1 MPLDPDIEA
10 FLDIVNGQAHGRLR
24 MSQMTVAQAREAYDR
39 STLALDTEGTE
50 LPVESFQLPSRDGAF
65 LQVRLYRGVP
75 EGQRAGTLLFFH
87 GGGYVLGGL
96 DSHDSLCRDLA
107 CSTPCNVLAVDYR
120 LAPEHRFPTA
130 FLDAQ
135 DAFAWLRSHGQQ
147 RGLYPDMLAVG
158 GDSVGGSLAAA
169 MCIAERQE
177 GRTQP
182 LLQLLIYPCTASHQ
196 DSGSHQRLGYGHL
209 LESDTLQW
217 MFSQYLREEADRQDW
232 RFAPLQT
239 TDLRGLAPAH
249 LVLAEYDPLFDE
261 GQMYAARM
269 RNARVPVDERVC
281 AGQIHDFV
289 RLGNVTPQAQAVRLA
304 LSTVLAAAFERAT
317 ADTEY
322 MNTTQPSASYT

>member
-1 MPLDPDIEA
+1 
-10 FLDIVNGQAHGRLR
+10 
-24 MSQMTVAQAREAYDR
+24 
-39 STLALDTEGTE
+39 
-50 LPVESFQLPSRDGAF
+50 
-65 LQVRLYRGVP
+65 
-75 EGQRAGTLLFFH
+75 
-87 GGGYVLGGL
+87 
-96 DSHDSLCRDLA
+96 
-107 CSTPCNVLAVDYR
+107 NVLAVDYR

-147 RGLYPDMLAVG
+147 RGLDPDMLAVG
-158 GDSVGGSLAAA
+158 GDSVGGSLAATT
-169 MCIAERQE
+169 CIAERQE

-209 LESDTLQW
+209 LESETLQW
-217 MFSQYLREEADRQDW
+217 MFSQYLREEADRHDW

-239 TDLRGLAPAH
+239 IDLRGLAPAH

-269 RNARVPVDERVC
+269 RNARVSVDESIY
-281 AGQIHDFV
+281 AGQVHDFA
-289 RLGNVTPQAQAVRLA
+289 RLGNVTPQAQALRHA

-317 ADTEY
+317 ADTQD
-322 MNTTQPSASYT
+322 MNTTQPSASYI